1 MTDKQSGMPVAGA
14 GALPTPAD
22 GQTVALDAQ
31 LCFPLYAASRLLTRR
46 YQPLLERFGLTYP
59 QYVVLMVLWE
69 RAPRTVGE
77 IGMRALLN
85 SNTLTP
91 LLKRLEAQGL
101 VRRRRAAGDERVVE
115 VHLTER
121 GELLQAE
128 CACIQHALRDH
139 IAIASEKLVAL
150 KAGLEELLERLRR
163 LELSDNADFSWE
175 LRPRRE
181 AGGQS

>member
-1 MTDKQSGMPVAGA
+1 MRDEMKERRTTQTDPSDLASSSGKAH
-14 GALPTPAD
+14 
-22 GQTVALDAQ
+22 TVVLDAQ
-31 LCFPLYAASRLLTRR
+31 LCFPLYAASRLLTRQ

-77 IGMRALLN
+77 IGERALLN

-101 VRRRRAAGDERVVE
+101 IRRQRAVSDERVVE
-115 VHLTER
+115 VHLTTR

-128 CACIQHALRDH
+128 CACVQHALRDQV
-139 IAIASEKLVAL
+139 AIDPEKLVAL
-150 KAGLEELLERLRR
+150 KAGLDEFLEHLRH
-163 LELSDNADFSWE
+163 LDKATSC
-175 LRPRRE
+175 
-181 AGGQS
+181 G

>member
-1 MTDKQSGMPVAGA
+1 MRDEMKGKRTTQTDPSDLASSSGKAH
-14 GALPTPAD
+14 
-22 GQTVALDAQ
+22 TVVLDAQ
-31 LCFPLYAASRLLTRR
+31 LCFPLYAASRLLTRQ

-69 RAPRTVGE
+69 RALRTVGE
-77 IGMRALLN
+77 IGERALLN

-101 VRRRRAAGDERVVE
+101 IRRQRAAGDERVVE

-128 CACIQHALRDH
+128 CACVQDALRNQVAMDP
-139 IAIASEKLVAL
+139 EKLVAL
-150 KAGLEELLERLRR
+150 KAGLDEFLEHLQR
-163 LELSDNADFSWE
+163 LENIPDEPSISCAK
-175 LRPRRE
+175 
-181 AGGQS
+181 

>member
-1 MTDKQSGMPVAGA
+1 MTDRQRK
-14 GALPTPAD
+14 TPMVGGTGFPPPEDTRA
-22 GQTVALDAQ
+22 VELDAQ
-31 LCFPLYAASRLLTRR
+31 LCFPLYAASRLLTRQ

-77 IGMRALLN
+77 IGERALLN

-91 LLKRLEAQGL
+91 LLKRLETQGL
-101 VRRRRAAGDERVVE
+101 IRRQRAVSDERVVE

-128 CACIQHALRDH
+128 CACIQHALRDQV
-139 IAIASEKLVAL
+139 AMDPEKLVAL
-150 KAGLEELLERLRR
+150 KAGLDEFLEHLRH
-163 LELSDNADFSWE
+163 LEKTTSC
-175 LRPRRE
+175 
-181 AGGQS
+181 G

>member
-1 MTDKQSGMPVAGA
+1 MRDEMKEKRATLTDPNDLVSSSGKAHAV
-14 GALPTPAD
+14 
-22 GQTVALDAQ
+22 VLDAQ
-31 LCFPLYAASRLLTRR
+31 LCFPLYAASRLLTRQ

-77 IGMRALLN
+77 IGERALLN

-101 VRRRRAAGDERVVE
+101 IRRQRAAGDERVVE

-128 CACIQHALRDH
+128 CACVQHALRNQVAMDP
-139 IAIASEKLVAL
+139 EKLVAL
-150 KAGLEELLERLRR
+150 KAGLDEFLEHLRH
-163 LELSDNADFSWE
+163 LEKATSC
-175 LRPRRE
+175 
-181 AGGQS
+181 G

>member
-1 MTDKQSGMPVAGA
+1 MVTDQPRKTAVMGGA
-14 GALPTPAD
+14 ACSSSAD
-22 GQTVALDAQ
+22 ARTVELDAQ
-31 LCFPLYAASRLLTRR
+31 LCFPLYAASRLLTRQ

-69 RAPRTVGE
+69 HAPRTVGE
-77 IGMRALLN
+77 IGERALLN

-101 VRRRRAAGDERVVE
+101 IRRQRAVSDERVVE

-128 CACIQHALRDH
+128 CACVQHALRDQV
-139 IAIASEKLVAL
+139 AMDPEKLLVL
-150 KAGLEELLERLRR
+150 KAGLDEFMEHLQQLDKATRC
-163 LELSDNADFSWE
+163 
-175 LRPRRE
+175 
-181 AGGQS
+181 G

>member
-1 MTDKQSGMPVAGA
+1 MTDRQRKTPVVG
-14 GALPTPAD
+14 GTGFPPPAD
-22 GQTVALDAQ
+22 ARAVELDAQ
-31 LCFPLYAASRLLTRR
+31 LCFPLYAASRLLTRQ

-77 IGMRALLN
+77 IGERALLN

-91 LLKRLEAQGL
+91 LLKRLEIQGL
-101 VRRRRAAGDERVVE
+101 IRRQRAVSDERVVD

-128 CACIQHALRDH
+128 CACVQHALRDQ
-139 IAIASEKLVAL
+139 IAMHPEKLLAL
-150 KAGLEELLERLRR
+150 KAGLDEFLAHLQKLDKA
-163 LELSDNADFSWE
+163 SHC
-175 LRPRRE
+175 
-181 AGGQS
+181 G

>member
-1 MTDKQSGMPVAGA
+1 MKEKRATQTDPSDLASSSGKAHAV
-14 GALPTPAD
+14 
-22 GQTVALDAQ
+22 VLDAQ
-31 LCFPLYAASRLLTRR
+31 LCFPLYAASRLLTRQ

-77 IGMRALLN
+77 IGERALLN

-101 VRRRRAAGDERVVE
+101 IRRQRAAGDERVVE

-128 CACIQHALRDH
+128 CACVQDALRNQVAMDP
-139 IAIASEKLVAL
+139 EKLIAL
-150 KAGLEELLERLRR
+150 KAGLDEFLEHLRH
-163 LELSDNADFSWE
+163 LEKTTSC
-175 LRPRRE
+175 
-181 AGGQS
+181 G

>member
-1 MTDKQSGMPVAGA
+1 MKEKSTTRTDRSDLASSSGKAH
-14 GALPTPAD
+14 
-22 GQTVALDAQ
+22 TVVLDAQ
-31 LCFPLYAASRLLTRR
+31 LCFPLYAASRLLTRQ

-69 RAPRTVGE
+69 QAPRTVGE
-77 IGMRALLN
+77 IGERALLN

-101 VRRRRAAGDERVVE
+101 IRRQRAVSDERVVE

-128 CACIQHALRDH
+128 CACVQHALREQM
-139 IAIASEKLVAL
+139 AIAPEKLGAL
-150 KAGLEELLERLRR
+150 KAGLDEFLEHLRR
-163 LELSDNADFSWE
+163 LENIPSEPAIFC
-175 LRPRRE
+175 
-181 AGGQS
+181 AK

>member
-1 MTDKQSGMPVAGA
+1 VTDRQRKTPVVG
-14 GALPTPAD
+14 GTGFPPPAD
-22 GQTVALDAQ
+22 ARAVELDAQ
-31 LCFPLYAASRLLTRR
+31 LCFPLYAASRLLTRQ

-77 IGMRALLN
+77 IGERALLN

-91 LLKRLEAQGL
+91 LLKRLETQGL
-101 VRRRRAAGDERVVE
+101 IRRQRAVSDERVVE

-128 CACIQHALRDH
+128 CACIQHALRDQV
-139 IAIASEKLVAL
+139 AMDPEKLLAL
-150 KAGLEELLERLRR
+150 KAGLDEFLAHLRHLEKTT
-163 LELSDNADFSWE
+163 SC
-175 LRPRRE
+175 
-181 AGGQS
+181 G